1 MRSVLKYVP
10 AALILLLAAIQGHS
24 ADQPTRKLEM
34 SSGEGKVLDFAADV
48 ARVYTSNPDVADP
61 AAISPREV
69 VVNAKAAGM
78 ATLLVWT
85 KAADNEPETRQS
97 FSISVS
103 SDLEPARKLLRETF
117 PSENITLN
125 GSKEALSLVGRV
137 SAQEVSDRAVALL
150 KPFAQ
155 SVVSNVEVVTPK
167 GLRQVGLHVIFAE
180 LDRNATDS
188 FAVNLL
194 STGGGNTVGRT
205 STGQFAGPNPTQVP
219 GNTFNLSNALNIFAF
234 RPDLNI
240 GATITDLQNKGVL
253 QILAEPNLVTSEGKE
268 ARFTV
273 GGEFPIPVAQG
284 GATPGAIT
292 VQFREFGIR
301 LSFLPVVTL
310 NGTIRMHVAPE
321 VSTIDLSNGILL
333 NGFSIPALSTRKM
346 ETDVELREGQSF
358 VIAGLLDNRVTE
370 SLSHIPGLANLPIL
384 GTFFRSHETTKSKT
398 ELVIMVTPTMAY
410 PLPEGAA
417 APVPAMPEPFL
428 PPTTETKPDKK

>member
-253 QILAEPNLVTSEGKE
+253 QILAEPNLVTSEAKKRGLRWEGSFRFPWRKAGQLP
-268 ARFTV
+268 ARSQCSS
-273 GGEFPIPVAQG
+273 GNL
-284 GATPGAIT
+284 
-292 VQFREFGIR
+292 EFG
-301 LSFLPVVTL
+301 
-310 NGTIRMHVAPE
+310 
-321 VSTIDLSNGILL
+321 
-333 NGFSIPALSTRKM
+333 
-346 ETDVELREGQSF
+346 
-358 VIAGLLDNRVTE
+358 
-370 SLSHIPGLANLPIL
+370 
-384 GTFFRSHETTKSKT
+384 
-398 ELVIMVTPTMAY
+398 
-410 PLPEGAA
+410 
-417 APVPAMPEPFL
+417 
-428 PPTTETKPDKK
+428 